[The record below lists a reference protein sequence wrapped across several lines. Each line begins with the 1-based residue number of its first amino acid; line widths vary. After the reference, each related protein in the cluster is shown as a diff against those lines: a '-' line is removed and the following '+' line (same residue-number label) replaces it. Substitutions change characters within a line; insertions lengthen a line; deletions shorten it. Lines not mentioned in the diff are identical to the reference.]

1 MKPIDINLEQLLRAT
16 GQSYSNVSASSSNF
30 GKLRLLRE
38 LVSEIEDLNLD
49 NASRVKIRLW
59 LDKHQNKIKVE

>member
-1 MKPIDINLEQLLRAT
+1 MTDKNLEQLLYIT
-16 GQSYSNVSASSSNF
+16 GQSHAYTSAMSSSF
-30 GKLRLLRE
+30 GKLALLRE

-49 NASRVKIRLW
+49 NASRVKVRLW

>member
-16 GQSYSNVSASSSNF
+16 GQSYANVSASSSNF
-30 GKLRLLRE
+30 GKLGLLRE

-59 LDKHQNKIKVE
+59 LDKHQNKINVE

>member
-16 GQSYSNVSASSSNF
+16 GQSYANVSASSSNF
-30 GKLRLLRE
+30 GKLGLLRE

>member
-59 LDKHQNKIKVE
+59 LDKHQNKINVE

>member
-16 GQSYSNVSASSSNF
+16 GQSYANVSASSSNF

-59 LDKHQNKIKVE
+59 LDKHQNKINVE

>member
-16 GQSYSNVSASSSNF
+16 GQSYASVSASSSNF
-30 GKLRLLRE
+30 GKLRLLKE
-38 LVSEIEDLNLD
+38 LISEIEDLNLD

-59 LDKHQNKIKVE
+59 LYKHQNKIKVE